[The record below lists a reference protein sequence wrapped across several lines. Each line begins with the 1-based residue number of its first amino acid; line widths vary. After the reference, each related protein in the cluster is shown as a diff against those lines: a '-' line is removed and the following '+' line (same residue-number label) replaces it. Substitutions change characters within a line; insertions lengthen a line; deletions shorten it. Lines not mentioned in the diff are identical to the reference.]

1 MELPQAV
8 QDIHLYS
15 GSLTGYII
23 LSIILVLIN
32 AFLSASE
39 LAISSADQNL
49 LEEKSSDGDI
59 RAKKILLILENQ
71 TKFLSVMHLVSTLV
85 SFLNVTLT
93 ALLISPRLAL
103 YFNKI
108 NIPYPLLLAQI
119 LVTLILTLVIIIFGE
134 LIPRRIAFGNIESF
148 AKFSIGFVSL
158 IIFIFKPIVWLISG
172 ITKVFMKIL
181 GIETDELDSK
191 ITINDIKSLVQLGH
205 SQGVI
210 DKVESEM
217 INSVISFDE
226 TYAEEIMTPRTEV
239 FMIDI
244 NDEFVNY
251 KDDMMSLKYSRIPV
265 YEDDVDN
272 IKGILYL
279 KDYLLESYS
288 VGFENVDIK
297 KILKPA
303 YFVPERKNI
312 NELFSELQTNN
323 KYMALLIDE
332 YGGFAGIVTM
342 EDLIE
347 EIVGNI
353 DDEYDYDEPELI
365 EISDDVYKVVAS
377 ISIKDFNNQTGS
389 QIDDDSE
396 DYDTIG
402 GFIIYHLGYI
412 PEDGEKPSFDFENL
426 RVEVLEV
433 KDKRIVEAKI
443 TVFDEFTH
451 KKEDGE
457 NEDK

>member
-1 MELPQAV
+1 MELPQAA
-8 QDIHLYS
+8 QEIHLYS

-23 LSIILVLIN
+23 LSIVLVIIN
-32 AFLSASE
+32 AILSAAE
-39 LAISSADQNL
+39 LAISSVDQNL
-49 LEEKSSDGDI
+49 LEEQSSDGDN
-59 RAKKILLILENQ
+59 RAQKILSVLEKQ
-71 TKFLSVMHLVSTLV
+71 SKFLSVIHLVSTLV
-85 SFLNVTLT
+85 SFLNVTMT
-93 ALLISPRLAL
+93 AVLITPRLAL
-103 YFNKI
+103 YFNEL
-108 NIPYPLLLAQI
+108 NIFYPLFIAQI
-119 LVTLILTLVIIIFGE
+119 LVTLILTLIIIIFGE
-134 LIPRRIAFGNIESF
+134 LIPRRIAFGNIENVARST
-148 AKFSIGFVSL
+148 IGFVSL
-158 IIFIFKPIVWLISG
+158 LVFIFKPIVWLISG
-172 ITKVFMKIL
+172 ITKLFMKIL
-181 GIETDELDSK
+181 SIETDELDSK

-251 KDDMMSLKYSRIPV
+251 KNDMMSLKYSRIPV
-265 YEDDVDN
+265 YDDDVDN

-323 KYMALLIDE
+323 KHMALLIDE

-353 DDEYDYDEPELI
+353 DDEYDYDEPEI
-365 EISDDVYKVVAS
+365 EEVSDDVYKVIAS
-377 ISIKDFNNQTGS
+377 ISIKDFNSQTGS
-389 QIDDDSE
+389 QINDDSE

-412 PEDGEKPSFDFENL
+412 PEDGEKPSFNFENL

-433 KDKRIVEAKI
+433 KDKRIMEAKI

-451 KKEDGE
+451 KKEDEE
-457 NEDK
+457 NENK

>member
-1 MELPQAV
+1 MELPQAA
-8 QDIHLYS
+8 QEIHLYS
-15 GSLTGYII
+15 GTLTGYII
-23 LSIILVLIN
+23 LSIVLVIIN
-32 AFLSASE
+32 AILSAAE
-39 LAISSADQNL
+39 LAISSVDQNL
-49 LEEKSSDGDI
+49 LEEQSSDGDN
-59 RAKKILLILENQ
+59 RAKKILSVLEKQ
-71 TKFLSVMHLVSTLV
+71 SKFLSVIHLVSTLV
-85 SFLNVTLT
+85 SFLNVTMT
-93 ALLISPRLAL
+93 AVLITPRLAL
-103 YFNKI
+103 YFNEL
-108 NIPYPLLLAQI
+108 NIFYPLFIAQI
-119 LVTLILTLVIIIFGE
+119 LVTLILTLIIIIFGE
-134 LIPRRIAFGNIESF
+134 LIPRRIAFGNIENF
-148 AKFSIGFVSL
+148 AKSTIGFVL
-158 IIFIFKPIVWLISG
+158 LLVFIFKPIVWLISG
-172 ITKVFMKIL
+172 ITKLFMKIL
-181 GIETDELDSK
+181 SIETDELDSK

-265 YEDDVDN
+265 YDDDVDN

-323 KYMALLIDE
+323 KHMALLIDE

-353 DDEYDYDEPELI
+353 DDEYDYDEPEI
-365 EISDDVYKVVAS
+365 EEISDDVYKVIAS
-377 ISIKDFNNQTGS
+377 ISIKDFNSQTGS
-389 QIDDDSE
+389 QINDDSE

-433 KDKRIVEAKI
+433 KDKRIMEAKI

-451 KKEDGE
+451 KKEDEE
-457 NEDK
+457 NENK

>member
-39 LAISSADQNL
+39 LAISSVDQNL

-158 IIFIFKPIVWLISG
+158 IIFIFKPIVWFISG

-457 NEDK
+457 NEGK

>member
-39 LAISSADQNL
+39 LAISSVDQNL

-158 IIFIFKPIVWLISG
+158 IIFIFKPIVWFISG